1 MTIYIGM
8 GSNLGDRIGYLR
20 RAAGLLETRGVRVVA
35 RSAVY
40 ETRPVGM
47 ESDLAFLNTA
57 VCVETTLTPGDLLA
71 TLHDIEREL
80 GRYRDGSIH
89 DRTCDLDLLL
99 YDDRQGHRPS
109 LPHPRIRDRRFVLL
123 PLLDL
128 DPDLCDPVTGAN
140 YAGDATRLAA
150 DPAQLCTRTMATG
163 DW

>member
-20 RAAGLLETRGVRVVA
+20 RAARLLDERGIHVVA

-40 ETRPVGM
+40 ETRPVEM
-47 ESDLAFLNTA
+47 ASDNAFLNAA
-57 VCVETTLTPGDLLA
+57 VRVETTLAPRDLLA
-71 TLHDIEREL
+71 TLHGIEREL
-80 GRYRDGSIH
+80 GRYRDGSIR

-99 YDDRQGHRPS
+99 YDDRRDDRPS